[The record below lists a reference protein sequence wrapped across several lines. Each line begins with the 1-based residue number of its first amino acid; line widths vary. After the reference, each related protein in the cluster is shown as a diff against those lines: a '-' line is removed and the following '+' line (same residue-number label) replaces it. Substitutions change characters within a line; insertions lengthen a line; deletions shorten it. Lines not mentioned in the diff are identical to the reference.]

1 MRSVPCSW
9 MRGGT
14 SKGLFFH
21 AADLPPWHADPTQ
34 RAELDAICLRA
45 MGSPDP
51 YGTQMDGLGGGT
63 SSTSKVVLVTC
74 VPAELP
80 PDHDLAFRFGA
91 VAVAEPLVDWSG
103 NCGNLTTAVALFAL
117 QTSLLKADVNRLTPA
132 NDNRRAT
139 LPVHLWQQNL
149 GKTIIAHVPML
160 NGQPLEEGGFT
171 LDGVAFPGAETVL
184 EFIDPAGEGSG
195 DDDDSALPLLPTGR
209 VVDTLHVPG
218 VGSIP
223 ATLITAGN
231 PTVFVPAAA
240 LGLTGTERQAEVNT
254 QPALLQKLE
263 AVRAAGAVAMGLAT
277 SAEQATRDRPAT
289 PKVAWVAPPA
299 AYTTPSGAGVAA
311 TDIHLVAR
319 IVSMGKLH
327 HAFTGTGAVA
337 LAAAAALPGSMVA
350 QCLRHPRSGD
360 GLAEVCFGHASGR
373 LTVAAEVQALGDG
386 WAVKRVRLSRSARRL
401 MAGAIEV
408 GPIG

>member
-1 MRSVPCSW
+1 

-45 MGSPDP
+45 IGSPDP
-51 YGTQMDGLGGGT
+51 YGTHMDGLGGGT
-63 SSTSKVVLVTC
+63 SSTSKVVLVS
-74 VPAELP
+74 AAAADLQGLAQG
-80 PDHDLAFRFGA
+80 HDLAFRFGA
-91 VAVAEPLVDWSG
+91 VAIAEPLVDWSG

-117 QTSLLKADVNRLTPA
+117 QSGLLKSTVAEGPQLVR
-132 NDNRRAT
+132 
-139 LPVHLWQQNL
+139 LWQQNL
-149 GKTIIAHVPML
+149 GKTILAHVPMHQ
-160 NGQPLEEGGFT
+160 GQALEHGEFT

-184 EFIDPAGEGSG
+184 EFMDPAGEGSG

-209 VVDTLHVPG
+209 VIDTLQVPG

-254 QPALLQKLE
+254 QPSLLQKLE

-277 SAEQATRDRPAT
+277 SAEQATRERPAT

-299 AYTTPSGAGVAA
+299 AYTTPSGAAVAA
-311 TDIHLVAR
+311 ADVDLVAR

-337 LAAAAALPGSMVA
+337 LAAAAALPGSVVA
-350 QCLRHPRSGD
+350 QYLAAPRSVSGPSG
-360 GLAEVCFGHASGR
+360 GLTEVCFGHASGR
-373 LTVAAEVQALGDG
+373 LRVAAEVQASGGG

-401 MAGAIEV
+401 MSGLVYA
-408 GPIG
+408 

>member
-1 MRSVPCSW
+1 
-9 MRGGT
+9 
-14 SKGLFFH
+14 
-21 AADLPPWHADPTQ
+21 
-34 RAELDAICLRA
+34 

-63 SSTSKVVLVTC
+63 SSTSKVVLATC
-74 VPAELP
+74 DPAALP
-80 PDHDLAFRFGA
+80 PDHDVAFRFGA
-91 VAVAEPLVDWSG
+91 VAIAEPLVDWSG

-117 QTSLLKADVNRLTPA
+117 QTGLLKADVSRLTPA
-132 NDNRRAT
+132 NGTRPAT
-139 LPVHLWQQNL
+139 LPVRLWQLNL
-149 GKTIIAHVPML
+149 GKTIVAHVPVATDA
-160 NGQPLEEGGFT
+160 NGEWFPLEQGAFT

-184 EFIDPAGEGSG
+184 EFIDPAGEAAG
-195 DDDDSALPLLPTGR
+195 DDDDSALALLPTGR

-254 QPALLQKLE
+254 QPALLQRLE

-277 SAEQATRDRPAT
+277 SAEQATRERPAT
-289 PKVAWVAPPA
+289 PKLAWVAPPA
-299 AYTTPSGAGVAA
+299 AYTTPSGAVVAA
-311 TDIHLVAR
+311 TDVDLVAR

-337 LAAAAALPGSMVA
+337 LAAAAALPGSVVA
-350 QCLRHPRSGD
+350 QCLRKPRSSD
-360 GLAEVCFGHASGR
+360 GLAEVCFGHTSGM
-373 LTVAAEVQALGDG
+373 LAVAAEVEAVGG
-386 WAVKRVRLSRSARRL
+386 SWAVKRVRLSRSARRL
-401 MAGAIEV
+401 MAGNIFV
-408 GPIG
+408 LT